1 MTVVVVGGRD
11 VQDRPRPRLLP
22 AFDRLGEV
30 RAPGAE
36 GLDQRRVLVQHGAEL
51 AEVGRHRNRLQAQ
64 QLIRSFRVTVE
75 DNGAKYETPVFV
87 GVSTDRTGE
96 KCENPYRLA
105 EDVAKSADLQAVA
118 EADALEQLRPV
129 KARYDHLKRLGDIW
143 AAIDGHGGAV
153 RS

>member
-1 MTVVVVGGRD
+1 MTQLEALKEIAKRDGGLLRPQAVVDAARSVSS
-11 VQDRPRPRLLP
+11 PL
-22 AFDRLGEV
+22 
-30 RAPGAE
+30 
-36 GLDQRRVLVQHGAEL
+36 HGAFCWNNTEAAQKYRL
-51 AEVGRHRNRLQAQ
+51 LQAQ

-118 EADALEQLRPV
+118 EADALEQLRAV

-143 AAIDGHGGAV
+143 AAIDRHGIV
-153 RS
+153 RK